1 MDKIIRCTECNE
13 ILTSKKIVWLEL
25 SNTDG
30 NFYKEI
36 PLNHTS
42 QGGFPF
48 GVKCSKKVLN
58 NESRRN
64 RL

>member
-1 MDKIIRCTECNE
+1 MSEIIRCTKCNE
-13 ILTSKKIVWLEL
+13 ILDSKKIIWLEL

-36 PLNHTS
+36 PSNHIS

-48 GVKCSKKVLN
+48 GLKCSKNVLKDG
-58 NESRRN
+58 SKRS
-64 RL
+64 